1 MKPKSEIILS
11 ADHRETRVALLED
24 DRLVEFHIERAEKKS
39 LVGRIYKGKVHNV
52 INGLRGAFVNLGLRK
67 NGFLPL
73 IEIPEYEIF
82 EPELE
87 IEPTPKKRVKK
98 ITITEGQDILC
109 QIVKEPFG
117 EKGSRLTSFI
127 SLPGHYMV
135 YFPNADRIGISRRI
149 RENRN
154 RNRLREIARKIKK
167 PDVGLIIRTAAE
179 IAQEED
185 LRNEYERLEKTWL
198 QIKQKAEQVNA
209 PALLY
214 EEPSIAVKLVRDFF
228 TPDTKGLQ
236 VDNPNVYKEIIDYLN
251 NTAPSLCAKVHLYQ
265 GDIPIMEHFK
275 VETQLANA
283 LERKIWLKS
292 GGFITIDQTE
302 ALVAID
308 VNTGRSAKEEDPER
322 LILSTN
328 LEAAAEIARQ
338 IRLRDLSG
346 LIIIDFIDMQNPK
359 NTERVITELKLCLE
373 NDRAKADF
381 SRMSRFGLLE
391 MTRERTRPGLIYTL
405 CETCPT
411 CNGLGRIYA
420 RHETA
425 RKIEQTILAKLDV
438 LRGKKIKVLVSPHMH
453 DFLTSEWLE
462 KFGEFVKQRALSLE
476 LKADISLKPTQFKI
490 LTDYN
495 P

>member
-1 MKPKSEIILS
+1 MKVKNEIVLS
-11 ADHRETRVALLED
+11 SDHRETRVALLEE
-24 DRLVEFHIERAEKKS
+24 DRLVEFHIEQAEKKS
-39 LVGRIYKGKVHNV
+39 LVGRIYKGKVQNV
-52 INGLRGAFVNLGLRK
+52 VNGLRGAFVNLGLKK

-73 IEIPEYEIF
+73 VEIPEYDIF

-87 IEPTPKKRVKK
+87 LEPTTKKRGKK
-98 ITITEGQDILC
+98 ITIDEGQEILV
-109 QIVKEPFG
+109 QIVKEPFN
-117 EKGSRLTSFI
+117 EKGARLTSFV
-127 SLPGHYMV
+127 SLPGRYLV

-149 RENRN
+149 REHRN
-154 RNRLREIARKIKK
+154 RNRLREIARKIRKS
-167 PDVGLIIRTAAE
+167 DIGLIIRTAAE
-179 IAQEED
+179 TASEED
-185 LRNEYERLEKTWL
+185 LRKEYNLLEKTWL
-198 QIKQKAEQVNA
+198 QIKKKAEEVSA

-214 EEPSIAVKLVRDFF
+214 EEPSIAVKMVRDIF
-228 TPDTKGLQ
+228 TPDTKNLHI
-236 VDNPNVYKEIIDYLN
+236 DNPEVYKEIIDYLSV
-251 NTAPSLCAKVHLYQ
+251 TAPNLCSKVHLYQ
-265 GDIPIMEHFK
+265 GSVPIMEHFK
-275 VETQLANA
+275 IEEQLAKA

-346 LIIIDFIDMQNPK
+346 LIIIDFIDMQDPK

-391 MTRERTRPGLIYTL
+391 MTRERIRPGLIYNL

-411 CNGLGRIYA
+411 CNGLGRIYSRA
-420 RHETA
+420 ETA
-425 RKIEQTILAKLDV
+425 KKIERTILTKLDT
-438 LRGKKIKVLVSPHMH
+438 LRGRRIKLLVSSHLYSY
-453 DFLTSEWLE
+453 LTQEWLE
-462 KFGEFVKQRALSLE
+462 KFGDFVKKNALSLE
-476 LKADISLKPTQFKI
+476 LKLDTMLAPTEFKI
-490 LTDYN
+490 LTTYKT
-495 P
+495 